1 MGAAMNL
8 TPATDELALTPERAS
23 HELAWA
29 ELGSVEL
36 AGAVYAV
43 AVPADVLARAAAPSP
58 LGAPAALA
66 QVVAAVRSAAPSP
79 LGMPAVLAAGVRQA
93 WSSVPTL
100 LGSPAIYA
108 KFGEANEARVQVPGP
123 LGAPAAVA
131 QPVLAGWVVLPGPL
145 GAAAV
150 LAQQPVHGR
159 AAVPGVL
166 GAPAVVARMPTLAT
180 AAAPTM
186 LGAARVLAYH
196 DFTAGLG
203 DAVTRYVLDLTTPT
217 GTVRVPMS
225 SWQATLQTGRSNYV
239 QAVVPAV
246 GEWVGAINT
255 ATAFAVVRRAELP
268 DDTAVE
274 VVMATAPVQQAQFS
288 RGPGRYTC
296 VLSGYSPGFAV
307 EVDPPALYDRELAGV
322 RSVSSGSGGLR
333 VRCAIDWL
341 LRPGHRAFFEGQP
354 FVAAYINYYV
364 SMGAGSGDAYMDV
377 GERAVA

>member
-1 MGAAMNL
+1 
-8 TPATDELALTPERAS
+8 
-23 HELAWA
+23 
-29 ELGSVEL
+29 V
-36 AGAVYAV
+36 
-43 AVPADVLARAAAPSP
+43 
-58 LGAPAALA
+58 
-66 QVVAAVRSAAPSP
+66 
-79 LGMPAVLAAGVRQA
+79 
-93 WSSVPTL
+93 
-100 LGSPAIYA
+100 
-108 KFGEANEARVQVPGP
+108 
-123 LGAPAAVA
+123 
-131 QPVLAGWVVLPGPL
+131 
-145 GAAAV
+145 
-150 LAQQPVHGR
+150 
-159 AAVPGVL
+159 AVPGVL

-196 DFTAGLG
+196 DFTVGLG
-203 DAVTRYVLDLTTPT
+203 DLVTRYVLDLSTPT

-268 DDTAVE
+268 DDTALE

-288 RGPGRYTC
+288 RGSGRYTC